1 MLLSLLPG
9 CSLTDIMSCA
19 TAQSVKTLLVAKIQ
33 AFKIAASKV
42 SRFVDLLELTE
53 VYSFIDYKDV
63 WVLILRRF
71 YGSLCE
77 CGFEARNQILV
88 LRAPFLLLELAG
100 CPLPKMTANHKH
112 PHRSYR
118 LRIVQSRR
126 KSHVLLR

>member
-53 VYSFIDYKDV
+53 VYSFIDYRDV
-63 WVLILRRF
+63 WVLISSEDFMVVCVNVGLMLGISF
-71 YGSLCE
+71 
-77 CGFEARNQILV
+77 
-88 LRAPFLLLELAG
+88 
-100 CPLPKMTANHKH
+100 
-112 PHRSYR
+112 
-118 LRIVQSRR
+118 
-126 KSHVLLR
+126 